1 MRRTLGFG
9 GQTLQQMND
18 AYRGLSALLLT
29 LDPAVTI
36 QSANSIWHRNTFPV
50 EQPFLDVT
58 RRDYAAD
65 VRAVDFDDSR
75 TLTAINAWAEQKTNG
90 KITSILKEIARD
102 EVMFLVNALYFKASW
117 RTRFDPAETTAGTF
131 TAASGAKRAARLMH
145 RKGDMRHYR
154 GADFQA
160 VDLPY
165 GNGAFSMTVLLP
177 AEGRSADA
185 LVASLDAPT
194 WGAVVAGLRETEVD
208 LTLPRFTLEFE
219 DEWTDVL
226 TNMGMGVAFTRAA
239 DFSRISRSGGLVITF
254 VKQKTFV
261 DVHEEGTEA
270 AAVTTVGIG
279 LVSLPQVQVMRV
291 DRPFV
296 VVIRERFSGAIL
308 FAGKVADLPP
318 AS

>member
-1 MRRTLGFG
+1 
-9 GQTLQQMND
+9 
-18 AYRGLSALLLT
+18 
-29 LDPAVTI
+29 
-36 QSANSIWHRNTFPV
+36 
-50 EQPFLDVT
+50 
-58 RRDYAAD
+58 
-65 VRAVDFDDSR
+65 
-75 TLTAINAWAEQKTNG
+75 
-90 KITSILKEIARD
+90 
-102 EVMFLVNALYFKASW
+102 
-117 RTRFDPAETTAGTF
+117 
-131 TAASGAKRAARLMH
+131 
-145 RKGDMRHYR
+145 
-154 GADFQA
+154 
-160 VDLPY
+160 
-165 GNGAFSMTVLLP
+165 MTVLLP